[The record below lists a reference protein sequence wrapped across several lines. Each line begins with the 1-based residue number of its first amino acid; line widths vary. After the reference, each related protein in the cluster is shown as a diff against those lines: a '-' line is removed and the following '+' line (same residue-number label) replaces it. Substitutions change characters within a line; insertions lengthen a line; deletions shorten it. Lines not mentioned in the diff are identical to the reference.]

1 MLDYPIFS
9 SMVSHKIRGI
19 LLKNCNSTSY
29 YKDVKSIIEN
39 YKLACKKSI
48 TRFGSKSKTQP
59 SFGIWQ
65 FLFLR
70 LYLDVIG
77 YIFIYIYSRLP
88 MHSLFLSIVTP
99 LASFSILKPESRKFL
114 DQDLSKP

>member
-59 SFGIWQ
+59 SFGI
-65 FLFLR
+65 
-70 LYLDVIG
+70 
-77 YIFIYIYSRLP
+77 
-88 MHSLFLSIVTP
+88 
-99 LASFSILKPESRKFL
+99 
-114 DQDLSKP
+114 